1 MTDEL
6 IIRPACAQDLN
17 EINAIFNYYVDHSTC
32 VWTTEHSSEAE
43 RKTWYEQHGE
53 SMPILVAELAGRV
66 VGWGSLGSFR
76 TAYTVAG
83 TLEDSVYVHHAFLRR
98 RVGSRLLEALIG
110 EARKLG
116 LHSILANISA
126 DQIASIRLHENFG
139 FEKVAHLRQVG
150 RKFNRT
156 LDAVYLQLLLQSK
169 KDLPN
174 QAPDPTALAVTPAA
188 NALVAPAVG
197 RGSS

>member
-1 MTDEL
+1 MTDKL
-6 IIRPACAQDLN
+6 IIRPAGARDLS

-32 VWTTEHSSEAE
+32 VWTTEHCSETE
-43 RKTWYEQHGE
+43 RKTWYEQHGA
-53 SMPILVAELAGRV
+53 SMPVLVAELAGRV
-66 VGWGSLGSFR
+66 VGWGSLGTFR

-98 RVGSRLLEALIG
+98 RIGSRILAALIG

-126 DQIASIRLHENFG
+126 DQAVSISLHENFG

-150 RKFNRT
+150 RKYSRT
-156 LDAVYLQLLLQSK
+156 LDAVYLQLLLPST
-169 KDLPN
+169 KDLPT
-174 QAPDPTALAVTPAA
+174 QAPEPAA
-188 NALVAPAVG
+188 RASGQKPRLRRA
-197 RGSS
+197 STC